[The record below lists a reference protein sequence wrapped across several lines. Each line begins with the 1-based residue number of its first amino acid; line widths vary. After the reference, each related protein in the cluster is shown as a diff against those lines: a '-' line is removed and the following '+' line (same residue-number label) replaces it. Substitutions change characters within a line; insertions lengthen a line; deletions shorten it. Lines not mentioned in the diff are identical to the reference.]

1 MNEIELSD
9 KDLKGYLEAR
19 NFTRAIG
26 EEIVKNIKVGMTEK
40 EIEEVAAL
48 VFDKNCVKQHW
59 HRATLPDILEFFGR
73 MILS

>member
-26 EEIVKNIKVGMTEK
+26 LKKIFMPNSRQGAQPLSRRNIPGK
-40 EIEEVAAL
+40 EAPIAS
-48 VFDKNCVKQHW
+48 W
-59 HRATLPDILEFFGR
+59 
-73 MILS
+73 